1 MTLLNKSLTL
11 LVVAVTLGTAI
22 SPAAARP
29 DTRYMSCA
37 AAVSIVQANG
47 AVILSTG
54 AHTYDKYVK
63 NHAYCNLN
71 DVLRKAYV
79 PTSDTRR
86 CRVGFVC
93 KGKFDYSD

>member
-1 MTLLNKSLTL
+1 MTLLNKSLTVL
-11 LVVAVTLGTAI
+11 TVAITLGAAI

-37 AAVSIVQANG
+37 AATSIVQANG

-54 AHTYDKYVK
+54 RFTYDKYVK

-71 DVLRKAYV
+71 EVLRKAYV

-86 CRVGFVC
+86 CRIGFVC
-93 KGKFDYSD
+93 KNKLDYSD